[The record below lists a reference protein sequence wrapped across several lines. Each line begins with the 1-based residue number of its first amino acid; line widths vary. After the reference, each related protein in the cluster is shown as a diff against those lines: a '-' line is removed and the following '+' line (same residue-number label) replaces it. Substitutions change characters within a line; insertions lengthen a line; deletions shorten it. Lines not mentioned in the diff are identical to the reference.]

1 MDRPATMNAWRIS
14 AITLVCIML
23 GACSTTQKSS
33 TVTGSVED
41 EQVAAPVTEAGA
53 TPADASAPAPSTSE
67 SAPTTQAAEQ
77 ALPEFPP
84 TPIDSQDQV
93 EARQQLAEQEAEI
106 TRLREEQAEARQ
118 AAADEAARL
127 DQLDQPS
134 TARSQASQS
143 GAAPSTAA
151 PSTAA
156 PSTAAPSTGAPATSA
171 AASTADG
178 SDRPAIGQ
186 PLETSVYF
194 DFDRTSVSEEYDAVV
209 AANAAYLKANPN
221 LRVTIQGNCD
231 ERGSREYNL
240 ALGQRRAEMVKRAL
254 ELSGVDG
261 GRIDTVSFGAE
272 KPVAF
277 GKDEESYR
285 QNRRADIVY

>member
-1 MDRPATMNAWRIS
+1 MNQPERFRAWRIP
-14 AITLVCIML
+14 AIALVCIML

-33 TVTGSVED
+33 TVTGSIED
-41 EQVAAPVTEAGA
+41 EQAAAPVTEAGA
-53 TPADASAPAPSTSE
+53 APAQSGASAPSGGTTAPSSST
-67 SAPTTQAAEQ
+67 PAADQ

-106 TRLREEQAEARQ
+106 TRLREEQAQARQ
-118 AAADEAARL
+118 AAEEEAARL
-127 DQLDQPS
+127 EQLDAS
-134 TARSQASQS
+134 GTAGSQSS
-143 GAAPSTAA
+143 GAASSAGT
-151 PSTAA
+151 S
-156 PSTAAPSTGAPATSA
+156 SA
-171 AASTADG
+171 AASPATGATGSAAGG
-178 SDRPAIGQ
+178 SDQPAINR

-194 DFDRTSVSEEYDAVV
+194 EFDRASVSAEYDAVV
-209 AANAAYLKANPN
+209 AANAAWLKANPN
-221 LRVTIQGNCD
+221 LKVTIQGNCD

-261 GRIDTVSFGAE
+261 GRIDTVSFGSE

-285 QNRRADIVY
+285 QNRRADIIY

>member
-14 AITLVCIML
+14 AIALVCIML

-33 TVTGSVED
+33 TSTGSVED

-53 TPADASAPAPSTSE
+53 VPADSSTPAPSTSA
-67 SAPTTQAAEQ
+67 SAPSTQAAEQ
-77 ALPEFPP
+77 ELPEFPP
-84 TPIDSQDQV
+84 TPIESQDQI

-127 DQLDQPS
+127 DRLDQPA
-134 TARSQASQS
+134 TAQSQPSQS
-143 GAAPSTAA
+143 GATPSTAA

-156 PSTAAPSTGAPATSA
+156 TGAA
-171 AASTADG
+171 AATGGG
-178 SDRPAIGQ
+178 SDQPAVGQ
-186 PLETSVYF
+186 PRETSVYF
-194 DFDRTSVSEEYDAVV
+194 EFDRTSVSGEYDAVV
-209 AANAAYLKANPN
+209 AANAAYLRANPN

-261 GRIDTVSFGAE
+261 GRIDTVSFGSE

>member
-1 MDRPATMNAWRIS
+1 MKLPESTRAWSLPAIA
-14 AITLVCIML
+14 LVCIML

-41 EQVAAPVTEAGA
+41 EQVAAPVTEAGSA
-53 TPADASAPAPSTSE
+53 PADSGASAPSSSTSAPSS
-67 SAPTTQAAEQ
+67 TQAADQ

-106 TRLREEQAEARQ
+106 TRLREEQALARQ
-118 AAADEAARL
+118 AAEDEAARL
-127 DQLDQPS
+127 EQLGDS
-134 TARSQASQS
+134 GTAQAQS
-143 GAAPSTAA
+143 SG
-151 PSTAA
+151 
-156 PSTAAPSTGAPATSA
+156 A
-171 AASTADG
+171 AASTGTSSATASSATGATG
-178 SDRPAIGQ
+178 STAGAGDQPAVDR

-194 DFDRTSVSEEYDAVV
+194 DFDRAAVSAEYDTVV

-221 LRVTIQGNCD
+221 LKVTIQGNCD

-261 GRIDTVSFGAE
+261 GRIDTVSFGSE

-285 QNRRADIVY
+285 QNRRADIIY

>member
-1 MDRPATMNAWRIS
+1 MNQPERSRAWRLP
-14 AITLVCIML
+14 AIALVCIML

-53 TPADASAPAPSTSE
+53 APAESGASAPSSATSAPSS
-67 SAPTTQAAEQ
+67 TQAADQ
-77 ALPEFPP
+77 SLPEFPP

-106 TRLREEQAEARQ
+106 TRLREEQAQARQ
-118 AAADEAARL
+118 AAEEEAARL
-127 DQLDQPS
+127 EQLDAS
-134 TARSQASQS
+134 GTAQSQSS
-143 GAAPSTAA
+143 GAAPSAGTASSA
-151 PSTAA
+151 TSPA
-156 PSTAAPSTGAPATSA
+156 TGATGSA
-171 AASTADG
+171 AGGADPQAV
-178 SDRPAIGQ
+178 DR

-194 DFDRTSVSEEYDAVV
+194 EFDRASVSTEYDAVV
-209 AANAAYLKANPN
+209 AANAAFLKANPN
-221 LRVTIQGNCD
+221 LKVTIQGNCD

-261 GRIDTVSFGAE
+261 RRIDTVSFGSE

-285 QNRRADIVY
+285 QNRRADIIY

>member
-1 MDRPATMNAWRIS
+1 MNRPATMNAWRIS

-33 TVTGSVED
+33 TSSGSVED
-41 EQVAAPVTEAGA
+41 EQVAAPVTEAGVTA
-53 TPADASAPAPSTSE
+53 ADSSAAAPSTSE

-77 ALPEFPP
+77 ELPEFPP

-93 EARQQLAEQEAEI
+93 EAREQLAEQEAEI
-106 TRLREEQAEARQ
+106 TRLREEQAQARQ
-118 AAADEAARL
+118 AAEDEAARL
-127 DQLDQPS
+127 EQLDQPS
-134 TARSQASQS
+134 TAQSQASQS
-143 GAAPSTAA
+143 GAAPSTA
-151 PSTAA
+151 S
-156 PSTAAPSTGAPATSA
+156 PSTGAPATSA
-171 AASTADG
+171 AASSADG
-178 SDRPAIGQ
+178 SDQPAIGQ

-194 DFDRTSVSEEYDAVV
+194 DFDRTSVSEEYDSVV

-221 LRVTIQGNCD
+221 LKVTIQGNCD

-261 GRIDTVSFGAE
+261 GRIDTVSFGSE